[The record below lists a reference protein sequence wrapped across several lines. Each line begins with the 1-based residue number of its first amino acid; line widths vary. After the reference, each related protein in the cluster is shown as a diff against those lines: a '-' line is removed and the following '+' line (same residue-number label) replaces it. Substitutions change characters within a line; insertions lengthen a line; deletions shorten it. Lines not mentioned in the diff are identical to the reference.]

1 MSTLGLVGAPHV
13 ALELD
18 DGPGV
23 AAGQRGPGDPG
34 EEPRDTPRLLGGQAD
49 GALQQAVA
57 ERVFL
62 KHLQTC
68 FVWKETFSLL
78 RDNILNGWIRAK
90 IKAFILYALVSR
102 IYVIVISLMKV
113 GVTSR
118 LCSCPGASLMVLL
131 LILVGVA
138 SGDPSSTV
146 KALKF
151 VQICHP
157 LHQI

>member
-1 MSTLGLVGAPHV
+1 MSALGLVGAPHA

-23 AAGQRGPGDPG
+23 AAGQGGPGDLREVPG
-34 EEPRDTPRLLGGQAD
+34 DTASLLGHQAD

-68 FVWKETFSLL
+68 FIRKEAFSLL

-90 IKAFILYALVSR
+90 IKESYYLFLCLNI
-102 IYVIVISLMKV
+102 IGISLMKV
-113 GVTSR
+113 GVTRR
-118 LCSCPGASLMVLL
+118 LCSCPGASLMVVL

-151 VQICHP
+151 TQICHP
-157 LHQI
+157 HHQM

>member
-1 MSTLGLVGAPHV
+1 MATLSLVDAPHA

-23 AAGQRGPGDPG
+23 AAGQRGPGNPG
-34 EEPRDTPRLLGGQAD
+34 EVPRDTASQLGHQAD

-90 IKAFILYALVSR
+90 
-102 IYVIVISLMKV
+102 MK
-113 GVTSR
+113 
-118 LCSCPGASLMVLL
+118 
-131 LILVGVA
+131 
-138 SGDPSSTV
+138 
-146 KALKF
+146 
-151 VQICHP
+151 
-157 LHQI
+157 